1 MDMMM
6 DYEFL
11 TPETVA
17 AYIKS
22 KPELSRIIDAD
33 SIEDV
38 KEVGDGNLNLVF
50 IVHDAK
56 GGTIVI
62 KQALPFV
69 RLVGPEWPM
78 TPFRAEREAEALR
91 IHGSFNQDL
100 VPELYL
106 YDSDRFVMAMQNLEG
121 YRVWR
126 GALIEGLRHE
136 GAAELMGHYV
146 AEVAFG
152 TSVLGMPAEEQKI
165 LMAKS
170 INPELCK
177 ITEDLV
183 FTEPYDDIGRNSV
196 LPANEIDAKQLAN
209 DAVMIHA
216 MGEAKWKFMTNAEAL
231 IHGDLHTGSVMVK
244 ALSGDQGPSV
254 AIAFDSEF
262 SFYGPVAFD
271 VGALWANYTLAAAR
285 SVALGNQEFAQWSL
299 SLVGKTWDA
308 FASRLAELF
317 ESRVDS
323 RVWKAE
329 MLEDRLAEWKSD
341 AWLFAAAK
349 MSRRIVGLAKAADI
363 ETLAPELREGAARG
377 VLELARQLVTAR
389 HTNTSTSSFESLAG
403 EILNKYRTS

>member
-1 MDMMM
+1 M
-6 DYEFL
+6 DYKFL
-11 TPETVA
+11 TTDSVA
-17 AYIKS
+17 AYIES
-22 KPELSRIIDAD
+22 KPELSRIVDVA
-33 SIEDV
+33 SIQDV
-38 KEVGDGNLNLVF
+38 QEVGDGNLNLVF
-50 IVHDAK
+50 IVHDAR
-56 GGTIVI
+56 GGTVVI

-91 IHGSFNQDL
+91 IHGSFNQKL

-106 YDSDRFVMAMQNLEG
+106 YDSERFVIAMENLSG

-136 GAAELMGHYV
+136 GAAELVGQYV

-152 TSVLGMPAEEQKI
+152 TSVIGMPAEEQKL
-165 LMAKS
+165 LMSKS
-170 INPELCK
+170 INAELCK

-196 LPANEIDAKQLAN
+196 LPSNEVDAQALAN
-209 DAVMIHA
+209 DAVMIQA

-231 IHGDLHTGSVMVK
+231 IHGDLHTGSVMVR
-244 ALSGDQGPSV
+244 ALNGDQGPSL
-254 AIAFDSEF
+254 AMAFDSEF
-262 SFYGPVAFD
+262 SFYGPIAFD
-271 VGALWANYTLAAAR
+271 IGALWANYTLAAAR
-285 SVALGNQEFAQWSL
+285 AVALGNVEFAEWVM
-299 SLVGKTWDA
+299 SLVGKTWDS
-308 FASRLAELF
+308 FANRFSELY

-363 ETLAPELREGAARG
+363 ETLEPSLREGAARG
-377 VLELARQLVTAR
+377 VLELSRRLVTER
-389 HTNTSTSSFESLAG
+389 NSDTSTSSFEALAR
-403 EILNKYRTS
+403 ETLTKHKTI

>member
-1 MDMMM
+1 M
-6 DYEFL
+6 DYKFL
-11 TPETVA
+11 TTDSVA
-17 AYIKS
+17 AYIES
-22 KPELSRIIDAD
+22 KPELSRIVDVA
-33 SIEDV
+33 SIQDV
-38 KEVGDGNLNLVF
+38 QEVGDGNLNLVF
-50 IVHDAK
+50 IVHDAR
-56 GGTIVI
+56 GGTVVI

-91 IHGSFNQDL
+91 IHGSLNQKL

-106 YDSDRFVMAMQNLEG
+106 YDSERFVIAMENLSG

-136 GAAELMGHYV
+136 GAAELVGQYV

-152 TSVLGMPAEEQKI
+152 TSVIGMPAEEQKL
-165 LMAKS
+165 LMSKS
-170 INPELCK
+170 INAELCK

-196 LPANEIDAKQLAN
+196 LPSNEVDAQALAN
-209 DAVMIHA
+209 DAVMIQA

-231 IHGDLHTGSVMVK
+231 IHGDLHTGSVMVR
-244 ALSGDQGPSV
+244 ALNGDQGPSL
-254 AIAFDSEF
+254 AMAFDSEF
-262 SFYGPVAFD
+262 SFYGPIAFD
-271 VGALWANYTLAAAR
+271 IGALWANYTLAAAR
-285 SVALGNQEFAQWSL
+285 AVALGNVEFAEWVM
-299 SLVGKTWDA
+299 SLVGKTWDS
-308 FASRLAELF
+308 FANRFSELY

-363 ETLAPELREGAARG
+363 ETLEPSLREGAARG
-377 VLELARQLVTAR
+377 VLELSRRLVTER
-389 HTNTSTSSFESLAG
+389 NSDTSTSSFEALAR
-403 EILNKYRTS
+403 ETLTKHKTK